1 MMTNLIKTFVFG
13 SMWLALGLFTN
24 ACQQKKSSKRAEMVL
39 ETLKQALQQAKE
51 ASDLA
56 LDNLKREVQRNETDK
71 GLERVKRAA
80 ALKKNTV
87 EALTVFARLQ
97 HDITT
102 TEEFDLETMKTQNKE
117 KMDANEVI
125 KTIKNSLKKMIEEMD
140 AYVLFL
146 ETKFQDMELPKLERL
161 AAGTTYPQKMKFYE
175 AYYKGAS
182 IPEVLSNLICHQLT
196 ILHYERLVMKQL

>member
-1 MMTNLIKTFVFG
+1 MTNLIKTFVFG
-13 SMWLALGLFTN
+13 SMWLALVLFTN

-39 ETLKQALQQAKE
+39 ETLKQALLQAKE
-51 ASDLA
+51 ASDLS
-56 LDNLKREVQRNETDK
+56 LRNLKKEVKRNGITKK

-80 ALKKNTV
+80 ALKKNMM

-97 HDITT
+97 HEITSN
-102 TEEFDLETMKTQNKE
+102 EEIDWETMKTKNKE

-140 AYVLFL
+140 TYVLFL
-146 ETKFQDMELPKLERL
+146 ETKFQDMKLPKLERL
-161 AAGTTYPQKMKFYE
+161 ATGTTYPQKMKFYE

-196 ILHYERLVMKQL
+196 ILHYEKLVMKQL